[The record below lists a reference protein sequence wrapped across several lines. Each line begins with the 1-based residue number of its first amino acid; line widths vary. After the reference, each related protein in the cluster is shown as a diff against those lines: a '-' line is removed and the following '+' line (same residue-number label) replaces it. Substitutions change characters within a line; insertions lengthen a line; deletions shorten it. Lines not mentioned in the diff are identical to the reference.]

1 MSEPFPRSFYAVW
14 SNPLPGS
21 EDALHAW
28 YEDVHIPD
36 SLNAGLFDSVRRYRA
51 LDETAARF
59 LTLWG
64 CDYGSE
70 DEALAAVRPVAEG
83 LRARGRVERVQEVVF
98 QQFVFLEKTLRPRSE
113 AVDSGLLTLQSVW
126 SRPESVAVFDTW
138 LASGPAP
145 VELGVGG
152 IARYGVPAPRSKAL
166 VLVEAPTAGSPWP
179 PEGAAAGLPPFGP
192 PTPIFE
198 GGSPAPS
205 PAPLDPEAL
214 AKLEQASP
222 VRATRWQLISRR

>member
-1 MSEPFPRSFYAVW
+1 MGEPFPRSFYAVW
-14 SNPLPGS
+14 SNPLAGS

-36 SLNAGLFDSVRRYRA
+36 SLDAGLFDSVQRYRA
-51 LDETAARF
+51 LDETSAGF

-70 DEALAAVRPVAEG
+70 DEALAAVRPVAER

-98 QQFVFLEKTLRPRSE
+98 QQFVFLEETLRPRPE
-113 AVDSGLLTLQSVW
+113 AVEPGMLTLQSVW
-126 SRPESVAVFDTW
+126 SRPESVAAFDAW
-138 LASGPAP
+138 LEAGPAP
-145 VELGVGG
+145 EALGSGG
-152 IARYGVPAPRSKAL
+152 VARYGVPAPRRKAL
-166 VLVEAPTAGSPWP
+166 VLVETPTAGCPWP
-179 PEGAAAGLPPFGP
+179 LEGAAAGLPPFGP

-222 VRATRWQLISRR
+222 VRATRWALISRR